1 MSVPKTFSCVTKTIS
16 EGPQTSARKTNH
28 RITRHTAVNNN
39 ERACAMPRS
48 MRRTNQNG
56 IKLQTL

>member
-16 EGPQTSARKTNH
+16 EGLQSSARKTNH
-28 RITRHTAVNNN
+28 RIIRYTAANNN

-48 MRRTNQNG
+48 IRRTN
-56 IKLQTL
+56 